1 MRDIRDG
8 LIERLK
14 AIEGERKQIDFKLKE
29 LERREAV
36 LRELLA
42 EENAKYHEEREPP
55 FSFVDT
61 WQMAGVS
68 DLSRFL
74 LNLMTRR
81 REWPLGMLAKKA
93 FDEELLDKKGSPGRQ
108 VHGSLVG
115 LMKKG
120 LVEKSDVGFWKL
132 VTNKDAPPAT
142 TGGAS

>member
-36 LRELLA
+36 LRDLLA
-42 EENAKYHEEREPP
+42 EENTKYQEEREPP
-55 FSFVDT
+55 LRFVDT
-61 WQMAGVS
+61 WQMAAAS

-81 REWPLGMLAKKA
+81 REWPLGMLATEA
-93 FDEELLDKKGSPGRQ
+93 FNEGLLDKKRSPGRQ
-108 VHGSLVG
+108 VHGALVG
-115 LMKKG
+115 LMQKG
-120 LVEKSDVGFWKL
+120 LAEKSDVGFWKL

-142 TGGAS
+142 TGEAS